1 MTAFFLQQLIN
12 GLTLGAVY
20 GLIAIGYTMV
30 YGIIGMINFAHGEV
44 YMVSAYLCAIGLA
57 LLSFFGIHS
66 FPLLIFATLVF
77 TIVVTGVYGWAIERI
92 AYRPLR
98 NSTRLAPLISA
109 IGMSLI
115 LQNYV
120 QLSQGPN
127 QQGIPTLLSG
137 ALRMTVGDG
146 VVQITWTKV
155 FILVAALVGMLILT
169 WIIQY
174 TRLGRI
180 CRATQQ
186 DRRMAAI
193 LGINTDRVISLVF
206 VIGAAM
212 AGLAG
217 VLVTMNYGTFDFYIG
232 FIIGIKAFTAAVL
245 GGIGSLPGAMLGGL
259 LLGVA
264 EAQFAGLVNSDYKD
278 VFSFALLVAILVAW
292 LSLFLAPQ
300 GINQFALLLNKQDTL
315 TEFDTLVPGRFQAM
329 RDGTRVTY
337 TEELS
342 KDRGELAGIFISQKD
357 LNSSNQE
364 RGISI
369 LVAEKGTQNIQA
381 DGSRYLI
388 LHNGYR
394 YDGNPGQ
401 ANYRAIQYDTYG
413 VMLPK
418 PEASSEVSE
427 RDAVPTADLFGSD
440 NPRYQAELQWR
451 LSTPLLVFVVT
462 LLAVPLSRVN
472 PRQGRFLKLLPA
484 ILLYMGYLALL
495 IAVRG
500 QLDKGKIPMANG
512 LWWVHGLFLAIGL
525 LLFYWEPLRL
535 KLASSRAGREVA
547 HG

>member
-127 QQGIPTLLSG
+127 RQGIPTLLSG
-137 ALRMTVGDG
+137 VLRFEVGDG
-146 VVQITWTKV
+146 IVQITWTKI
-155 FILVAALVGMLILT
+155 FILVAALVGMIVLT
-169 WIIQY
+169 WIIQH

-278 VFSFALLVAILVAW
+278 VFSFALLVAILI
-292 LSLFLAPQ
+292 FRPQ
-300 GINQFALLLNKQDTL
+300 GLL
-315 TEFDTLVPGRFQAM
+315 GRPM
-329 RDGTRVTY
+329 
-337 TEELS
+337 
-342 KDRGELAGIFISQKD
+342 
-357 LNSSNQE
+357 
-364 RGISI
+364 
-369 LVAEKGTQNIQA
+369 VAK
-381 DGSRYLI
+381 
-388 LHNGYR
+388 
-394 YDGNPGQ
+394 
-401 ANYRAIQYDTYG
+401 
-413 VMLPK
+413 V
-418 PEASSEVSE
+418 
-427 RDAVPTADLFGSD
+427 
-440 NPRYQAELQWR
+440 
-451 LSTPLLVFVVT
+451 
-462 LLAVPLSRVN
+462 
-472 PRQGRFLKLLPA
+472 
-484 ILLYMGYLALL
+484 
-495 IAVRG
+495 
-500 QLDKGKIPMANG
+500 
-512 LWWVHGLFLAIGL
+512 
-525 LLFYWEPLRL
+525 
-535 KLASSRAGREVA
+535 
-547 HG
+547 

>member
-1 MTAFFLQQLIN
+1 MMRALLARELRLAWRSGAEILNPLWFFLIVITLFPFGVGAAPQLLAQIAPGVVWVAALLAALLVMDRLFRDDWQDGSLEQLMLLPTPLVAVVLVKVVAHWMMS
-12 GLTLGAVY
+12 GLPLLIVSPLAALLLGMSLHDAGVLALTLLLGTPTLSFLGAVGV
-20 GLIAIGYTMV
+20 GLTV
-30 YGIIGMINFAHGEV
+30 
-44 YMVSAYLCAIGLA
+44 GLKRGGV
-57 LLSFFGIHS
+57 LLSLLVLPLAV
-66 FPLLIFATLVF
+66 PLLIFATLVF

-193 LGINTDRVISLVF
+193 HGINTDRVISLVF

-245 GGIGSLPGAMLGGL
+245 GGL

-278 VFSFALLVAILVAW
+278 VFSFALLVAILI
-292 LSLFLAPQ
+292 FRPQ
-300 GINQFALLLNKQDTL
+300 GLL
-315 TEFDTLVPGRFQAM
+315 GRP
-329 RDGTRVTY
+329 
-337 TEELS
+337 
-342 KDRGELAGIFISQKD
+342 
-357 LNSSNQE
+357 
-364 RGISI
+364 
-369 LVAEKGTQNIQA
+369 LVAK
-381 DGSRYLI
+381 
-388 LHNGYR
+388 
-394 YDGNPGQ
+394 
-401 ANYRAIQYDTYG
+401 
-413 VMLPK
+413 V
-418 PEASSEVSE
+418 
-427 RDAVPTADLFGSD
+427 
-440 NPRYQAELQWR
+440 
-451 LSTPLLVFVVT
+451 
-462 LLAVPLSRVN
+462 
-472 PRQGRFLKLLPA
+472 
-484 ILLYMGYLALL
+484 
-495 IAVRG
+495 
-500 QLDKGKIPMANG
+500 
-512 LWWVHGLFLAIGL
+512 
-525 LLFYWEPLRL
+525 
-535 KLASSRAGREVA
+535 
-547 HG
+547 

>member
-180 CRATQQ
+180 CRAS

-278 VFSFALLVAILVAW
+278 VFSFALLVAILI
-292 LSLFLAPQ
+292 FRPQ
-300 GINQFALLLNKQDTL
+300 GLL
-315 TEFDTLVPGRFQAM
+315 GRP
-329 RDGTRVTY
+329 
-337 TEELS
+337 
-342 KDRGELAGIFISQKD
+342 
-357 LNSSNQE
+357 
-364 RGISI
+364 
-369 LVAEKGTQNIQA
+369 LVAK
-381 DGSRYLI
+381 
-388 LHNGYR
+388 
-394 YDGNPGQ
+394 
-401 ANYRAIQYDTYG
+401 
-413 VMLPK
+413 V
-418 PEASSEVSE
+418 
-427 RDAVPTADLFGSD
+427 
-440 NPRYQAELQWR
+440 
-451 LSTPLLVFVVT
+451 
-462 LLAVPLSRVN
+462 
-472 PRQGRFLKLLPA
+472 
-484 ILLYMGYLALL
+484 
-495 IAVRG
+495 
-500 QLDKGKIPMANG
+500 
-512 LWWVHGLFLAIGL
+512 
-525 LLFYWEPLRL
+525 
-535 KLASSRAGREVA
+535 
-547 HG
+547 

>member
-1 MTAFFLQQLIN
+1 MDAFFLQQMVN

-44 YMVSAYLCAIGLA
+44 YMLSAYLCAIGLA
-57 LLSFFGIHS
+57 LLSAFGIHS
-66 FPLLIFATLVF
+66 FPLLIFGTLLF
-77 TIVVTGVYGWAIERI
+77 TIVITAVYGWTIERI

-127 QQGIPTLLSG
+127 QQGVPTLLSG
-137 ALRMTVGDG
+137 VLRLELASG

-155 FILVAALVGMLILT
+155 FILLAAACGMALLT

-180 CRATQQ
+180 CRAVQQ

-206 VIGAAM
+206 MIGASM

-217 VLVTMNYGTFDFYIG
+217 ALVTMNYGTFDFYAG

-278 VFSFALLVAILVAW
+278 VFSFALLVVILIFRPQGLLGRPLVA
-292 LSLFLAPQ
+292 
-300 GINQFALLLNKQDTL
+300 K
-315 TEFDTLVPGRFQAM
+315 V
-329 RDGTRVTY
+329 
-337 TEELS
+337 
-342 KDRGELAGIFISQKD
+342 
-357 LNSSNQE
+357 
-364 RGISI
+364 
-369 LVAEKGTQNIQA
+369 
-381 DGSRYLI
+381 
-388 LHNGYR
+388 
-394 YDGNPGQ
+394 
-401 ANYRAIQYDTYG
+401 
-413 VMLPK
+413 
-418 PEASSEVSE
+418 
-427 RDAVPTADLFGSD
+427 
-440 NPRYQAELQWR
+440 
-451 LSTPLLVFVVT
+451 
-462 LLAVPLSRVN
+462 
-472 PRQGRFLKLLPA
+472 
-484 ILLYMGYLALL
+484 
-495 IAVRG
+495 
-500 QLDKGKIPMANG
+500 
-512 LWWVHGLFLAIGL
+512 
-525 LLFYWEPLRL
+525 
-535 KLASSRAGREVA
+535 
-547 HG
+547 

>member
-1 MTAFFLQQLIN
+1 MAAFFLQQLIN

-57 LLSFFGIHS
+57 LLAYFGIHS
-66 FPLLIFATLVF
+66 FPLLIFGTLVF
-77 TIVVTGVYGWAIERI
+77 TIIITGAYGWAIERI

-127 QQGIPTLLSG
+127 QQGIPTLMHG
-137 ALRMTVGDG
+137 VLRITVGDG
-146 VVQITWTKV
+146 VVQITWTKI
-155 FILVAALVGMLILT
+155 FILLAAFVGMVVLS
-169 WIIQY
+169 WIINHTQ
-174 TRLGRI
+174 LGRV

-206 VIGAAM
+206 MIGAAM

-278 VFSFALLVAILVAW
+278 VFSFALLVAILI
-292 LSLFLAPQ
+292 FRPQ
-300 GINQFALLLNKQDTL
+300 GLL
-315 TEFDTLVPGRFQAM
+315 GRP
-329 RDGTRVTY
+329 V
-337 TEELS
+337 
-342 KDRGELAGIFISQKD
+342 
-357 LNSSNQE
+357 
-364 RGISI
+364 
-369 LVAEKGTQNIQA
+369 VAK
-381 DGSRYLI
+381 
-388 LHNGYR
+388 
-394 YDGNPGQ
+394 
-401 ANYRAIQYDTYG
+401 
-413 VMLPK
+413 V
-418 PEASSEVSE
+418 
-427 RDAVPTADLFGSD
+427 
-440 NPRYQAELQWR
+440 
-451 LSTPLLVFVVT
+451 
-462 LLAVPLSRVN
+462 
-472 PRQGRFLKLLPA
+472 
-484 ILLYMGYLALL
+484 
-495 IAVRG
+495 
-500 QLDKGKIPMANG
+500 
-512 LWWVHGLFLAIGL
+512 
-525 LLFYWEPLRL
+525 
-535 KLASSRAGREVA
+535 
-547 HG
+547 